1 MTETSIK
8 NIQAIESLD
17 KKVSE
22 LTNDKGLM
30 APYSASY
37 IVNRSQPEIK
47 SQNILI
53 KDHKSIRMSD
63 FLINTS
69 IPITL
74 CSKMLTFTDSSK
86 SFELD
91 EDL

>member
-1 MTETSIK
+1 M
-8 NIQAIESLD
+8 
-17 KKVSE
+17 
-22 LTNDKGLM
+22 NDKGLM

-37 IVNRSQPEIK
+37 LVIFFKPDNK
-47 SQNILI
+47 SRFKLI

-74 CSKMLTFTDSSK
+74 CSNIVTSGDSNK